1 MRAASAWESPEPGAT
16 DASTLERVYAPPVRG
31 AYPNNNNNNRS
42 NVPSPQLKLV
52 DVSPASSTKA
62 AARPMSSSPS
72 SRRRPISAISPP
84 PPVSTSKQ
92 PSPLSGGYV
101 TIGKPVIMSAMPGQY
116 LSASPS
122 LPSLTLS
129 SPGAGEDGSVVEA
142 LRKEVQAL
150 RKHEHEHEQE
160 LTKLRADLDVR
171 DAKMSVSEDA
181 RAEKERQLEEQVQ
194 LARDKGRDET
204 EKAQQKAHALEAKMV
219 ALRGA
224 IEGHETTRAA
234 KEREERVEML
244 YRRAMRRAMH
254 AGLAGA
260 WETWCEMWEARR
272 YSLQRLRHV
281 ANRLQKPV
289 LAAAYYEWLD
299 TWEEERR
306 AREAARKSLH
316 EAGLLGARTALEAEV
331 QRLHTEYE
339 AKLAVAEAAKSAA
352 LDRQRIELVGS
363 AEEVAALRAQQE
375 KEARVELLRRQCVRR
390 ALYRELSRG
399 WESWQEQWEART
411 FALQQLRRVSSR
423 LRTPQVSMAF
433 ACWADQW
440 HCWRESRLEAM
451 ATEATLERKS
461 VRQQA
466 IELSEALSS
475 ARAELTA
482 MTRERD
488 ELAAQLASEQK
499 IAREERKKNMDQAGR
514 EKEERVELLH
524 RRFTRR
530 AMQQGLAS
538 GWTAWHAM
546 WEARRYSLQRLR
558 HVANRLQKPVLA
570 AAYYEWLDTW
580 EEERRARE
588 AARKSLHEAGLLG
601 ARTALEAEV
610 QRLHIE
616 YEAKLAAAEAAK
628 SAALDRQ
635 RIELVG
641 SAEEVAALRA
651 QQEKEARVELLRRQC
666 VRRALYREL
675 SRGWESWQELWEAR
689 VHALWWLRNVGNKLR
704 RPELATAFS
713 VWGERWHATRERM
726 ERHNDRDEISGLS
739 GQRTQLEAEVLRLRE
754 KAATAE
760 EERRKRL
767 ALERE
772 LVEMSGSQS
781 ERDAVRE
788 EKEREK
794 RVEILFRKSL
804 RWMTHRD
811 VANGFSAWHELW
823 SSKTYAVGRL
833 REISNRWRKPELS
846 AAFELWYDLIEARR
860 RSEELE
866 RLEMEARSTDAHLRH
881 ARFENGQLELR
892 HVATREELSVL
903 RGKVKQMTVDAA
915 EKDAGLSQ
923 KAVVEDENVDL
934 KTRLETAIEAAEAA
948 RSSQEEAEK
957 DALKQREADK
967 VLLQRLLDEQRRQLD
982 DELEELRQRVA
993 QRTAEWSKA
1002 AERRA
1007 AVEQELRV
1015 AREEIMRMQDQLAE
1029 AKKKAVQ
1036 LPAKP
1041 PPVKTGPKK
1050 AGAAVDKKKGTSPL
1064 GNIDLE
1070 EGPNAKPV
1078 SEQIASAMRKNAG
1091 KVLDLFRSWDD
1102 NGDGEVTRA
1111 EFHKALVALGL
1122 DAPTEEV
1129 NKLFDEWDKGGDG
1142 ALEFSELKK
1151 ILSSKPT
1158 PAKEVKGAA
1167 TAMMAARKLAVA
1179 AGSQSPSRRS

>member
-1 MRAASAWESPEPGAT
+1 
-16 DASTLERVYAPPVRG
+16 
-31 AYPNNNNNNRS
+31 
-42 NVPSPQLKLV
+42 
-52 DVSPASSTKA
+52 
-62 AARPMSSSPS
+62 MSSSPS

-260 WETWCEMWEARR
+260 WETWCE
-272 YSLQRLRHV
+272 
-281 ANRLQKPV
+281 
-289 LAAAYYEWLD
+289 
-299 TWEEERR
+299 
-306 AREAARKSLH
+306 
-316 EAGLLGARTALEAEV
+316 
-331 QRLHTEYE
+331 
-339 AKLAVAEAAKSAA
+339 
-352 LDRQRIELVGS
+352 
-363 AEEVAALRAQQE
+363 
-375 KEARVELLRRQCVRR
+375 
-390 ALYRELSRG
+390 
-399 WESWQEQWEART
+399 
-411 FALQQLRRVSSR
+411 
-423 LRTPQVSMAF
+423 
-433 ACWADQW
+433 
-440 HCWRESRLEAM
+440 
-451 ATEATLERKS
+451 
-461 VRQQA
+461 
-466 IELSEALSS
+466 
-475 ARAELTA
+475 
-482 MTRERD
+482 
-488 ELAAQLASEQK
+488 
-499 IAREERKKNMDQAGR
+499 
-514 EKEERVELLH
+514 
-524 RRFTRR
+524 
-530 AMQQGLAS
+530 
-538 GWTAWHAM
+538 M